1 MTSGAKHPPV
11 CRLSYCL
18 RHVKPLGK
26 VPSSSHESSVFCIQR
41 ALCTQMPHF
50 APCGLGLGVFSKLE
64 TLLGPRFHQV
74 MNLAAFVLYSPRAY
88 NIARTKKSNKA
99 NITRR
104 VYPHRSVC
112 LSMLTFRFIPPFQ
125 MQFIVGHMQGL
136 SPCRRACALT
146 SIYNNSLGTRHDI
159 RGFTQSYRKCTHWA
173 TDNCNCY
180 GDVTEATPPK

>member
-1 MTSGAKHPPV
+1 MDFDVRCKAPSCLSPV
-11 CRLSYCL
+11 LLSSTRQTPGQSALLQSRIQCLLYSTRLVHANAPLCPLRPWPWCL
-18 RHVKPLGK
+18 QQIGN
-26 VPSSSHESSVFCIQR
+26 FI
-41 ALCTQMPHF
+41 
-50 APCGLGLGVFSKLE
+50 
-64 TLLGPRFHQV
+64 GPQV